1 MSVLLRLFL
10 ITGAL
15 VLFYFV
21 AYRIRKSMILMG
33 DAIFWVLFSI
43 LLIVL
48 AVFPGIAFWFSEM
61 FGFISP
67 SNFVFLC
74 IIAILLAKMFA
85 NSSEISL
92 LKYRINEIAHQ
103 DERINEAKKVAA
115 FEITKLIHGEEEAKK
130 VGYRLQQASD
140 RAQRYSE

>member
-21 AYRIRKSMILMG
+21 AYGIRKSMILMG

-92 LKYRINEIAHQ
+92 LKYRINEIAQ
-103 DERINEAKKVAA
+103 ENALLEKRVR
-115 FEITKLIHGEEEAKK
+115 EEEAKK

>member
-1 MSVLLRLFL
+1 MLRLFL

-92 LKYRINEIAHQ
+92 LKYRINEIAQ
-103 DERINEAKKVAA
+103 ENALLEKRVR
-115 FEITKLIHGEEEAKK
+115 EEEAKK